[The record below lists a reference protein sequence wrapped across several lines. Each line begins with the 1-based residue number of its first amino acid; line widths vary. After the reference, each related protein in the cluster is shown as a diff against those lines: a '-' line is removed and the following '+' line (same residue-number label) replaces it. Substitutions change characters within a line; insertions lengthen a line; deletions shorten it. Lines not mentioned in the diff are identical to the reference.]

1 LAEKAG
7 REGSKLS
14 TRSLIDVNVALH
26 GDGRSGIRSHR
37 EEAMVHTKA
46 NLGKIRIEALHKAL
60 LDLSSSHLPPIMTYW
75 VPDVYDFIYT
85 FHPGGAGYYYSSGT
99 SHMIVLNI
107 LSLMIAA
114 CFSGM
119 SQKLSPTRPR
129 IPANNRHFIAVEAQI
144 IWRLYHHL
152 KRRDHSHRSSL
163 IFGATSLAL
172 GVLFIIATIL
182 LVTSHILKLNFV
194 TKTVKAIDGG
204 RVCPSGYIENPAYSF
219 AGLCFE
225 ENSHSDSWPRAMA
238 NLDMALE
245 TLFQLMLIMGDSL
258 LVGLWLRPR

>member
-1 LAEKAG
+1 
-7 REGSKLS
+7 
-14 TRSLIDVNVALH
+14 
-26 GDGRSGIRSHR
+26 
-37 EEAMVHTKA
+37 
-46 NLGKIRIEALHKAL
+46 
-60 LDLSSSHLPPIMTYW
+60 MTYW

-85 FHPGGAGYYYSSGT
+85 FHPEGAGYYYSSGT
-99 SHMIVLNI
+99 SSMIVLNI

-119 SQKLSPTRPR
+119 SRKLSPTSRS
-129 IPANNRHFIAVEAQI
+129 PANDCHFIAVEAQI

-163 IFGATSLAL
+163 IFGATSIAL

-182 LVTSHILKLNFV
+182 LATSHILKLNFV
-194 TKTVKAIDGG
+194 TKIVKAIDDG
-204 RVCPSGYIENPAYSF
+204 RVCPSGYIENPGYSF

-225 ENSHSDSWPRAMA
+225 KNSHSESWPRAMA

-245 TLFQLMLIMGDSL
+245 SLFQLMLIMGDSL